1 MSKPRERFFKLCVL
15 YEQIVNCQSYCNSD
29 ISHLLSIILVRKSDR
44 IKSVKAPVGTEID
57 FPPRFCIISAH
68 SASLST
74 DRPVQVNLFHRH
86 LFSYQLTHN
95 MTADCSLNHQFSNGN
110 SSAEHVVYTNCFS
123 VMIFRTIYVHNMF

>member
-74 DRPVQVNLFHRH
+74 DRPVQVNLCQKH
-86 LFSYQLTHN
+86 LFSHQLTYN
-95 MTADCSLNHQFSNGN
+95 MAKDCENYKLI
-110 SSAEHVVYTNCFS
+110 TCC
-123 VMIFRTIYVHNMF
+123 VHKLF